1 MADTKKELKAGW
13 KTESEVQVLTL
24 KDVAKH
30 NTKKDLWIVIH
41 GKGMRFRLFRGL
53 Q

>member
-13 KTESEVQVLTL
+13 KTEAEVQVLTL

-41 GKGMRFRLFRGL
+41 GKGMESRFL
-53 Q
+53 